1 MQYSISG
8 AGQQNQQV
16 QSQKFSHLLISLT
29 ATTMTD
35 INAALLQGI
44 QITVEV
50 TKGGQTFTCLSG
62 NLFALGL
69 ANAVGSFE
77 GQTIGAYRSFAVAL
91 GQNITLGPN
100 DVANVRTVITT
111 SATGLVTT
119 VSTYDGNTIGTYI
132 PNTKVFTV
140 DVNQS
145 TQDISGGDNVTAISV
160 VSDSATLFD
169 ITGLQINSNS
179 GYNQNLTTPDFYSLM
194 SQQHEGAAPVY
205 AAFAAYANDRDL
217 DGVTCRTTNSNQ
229 TGNTFI
235 VIFGGYAIPEVAA
248 QAAATANNDTQRLVN
263 KLT

>member
-8 AGQQNQQV
+8 AGQQNQQI
-16 QSQKFSHLLISLT
+16 QSQKFSHLLVGIT

-44 QITVEV
+44 QLTVEV

-77 GQTIGAYRSFAVAL
+77 GQTIGSYRSFAVAL
-91 GQNITLGPN
+91 GQNISLGSS
-100 DVANVRTVITT
+100 DVANIRTVVTT

-119 VSTYDGNTIGTYI
+119 VSTYDDNTIGTYI

-145 TQDISGGDNVTAISV
+145 TQDISGGDNVTGISV

-169 ITGLQINSNS
+169 ITGIQINSAT

-194 SQQHEGAAPVY
+194 AQQHDAAPVY
-205 AAFAAYANDRDL
+205 AAFAAYAGDRDL
-217 DGVTCRTTNSNQ
+217 DGVTVRTTNNNQ
-229 TGNTFI
+229 SGNTFV

-248 QAAATANNDTQRLVN
+248 AAANAANNDTQRLIN